1 MNRGVLQ
8 FMKSLTYHE
17 ESSVCVQI
25 CRVLS
30 ALTCQKNM
38 VGEYTRETIR
48 NEWLPILHQ
57 WSEQS
62 DTKLHFVAEKVLYN
76 SREKNEEEH
85 YLDEPIF
92 LLYDSGEE
100 DV

>member
-1 MNRGVLQ
+1 
-8 FMKSLTYHE
+8 MKSLTYHE

-62 DTKLHFVAEKVLYN
+62 DTKLHFFAEKVLYN

-85 YLDEPIF
+85 YF
-92 LLYDSGEE
+92 L
-100 DV
+100 VV